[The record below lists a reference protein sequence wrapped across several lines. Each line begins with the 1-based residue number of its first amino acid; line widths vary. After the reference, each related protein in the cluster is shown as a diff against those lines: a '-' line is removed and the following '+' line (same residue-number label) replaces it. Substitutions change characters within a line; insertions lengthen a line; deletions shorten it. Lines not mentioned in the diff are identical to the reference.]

1 VDSGYY
7 AACTALKT
15 QSNALELIANNVANI
30 NTTGY
35 RAQLPSF
42 ESLLMEGRNS
52 TPGNG
57 WSRLVNQF
65 AVLDGA
71 RLDLTEGNLQRTGN
85 PLDLAL
91 DGPGFFAV
99 HTPAGVLYT
108 RDGNF
113 RLSAK
118 GQLTTAAGD
127 AVLGTAGPINV
138 PGNAQ
143 IAIGPDGTIS
153 VAGAVTGKLR
163 LVEIAPRV
171 PLTAVGGQY
180 YSAPAAAATTA
191 VNTQIRAGMLE
202 SSNVNP
208 VAAVV
213 ALITAQRQ
221 AEMIGRAMS
230 AFYSDFN
237 RIAADELPRV

>member
-1 VDSGYY
+1 MDSGYY

-15 QSNALELIANNVANI
+15 QSNALELIANNVANV

-35 RAQLPSF
+35 RAQVPSF
-42 ESLLMEGRNS
+42 ESLLVEGRDTAASN
-52 TPGNG
+52 N

-65 AVLDGA
+65 AVLDDA

-99 HTPAGVLYT
+99 QTKAGVLYT
-108 RDGNF
+108 RAGNF

-127 AVLGTAGPINV
+127 AVLGTSGPINV
-138 PGNAQ
+138 PENAP
-143 IAIGPDGTIS
+143 IAIGPDGTVS
-153 VAGAVTGKLR
+153 LAGAVSGKLR
-163 LVEIAPRV
+163 LVEVAPGAQ
-171 PLTAVGGQY
+171 LTAAGGQY
-180 YSAPAAAATTA
+180 YSAQATA
-191 VNTQIRAGMLE
+191 VTPAVHTQIRAGMLE

-221 AEMIGRAMS
+221 ADMVGRAMS
-230 AFYSDFN
+230 AFYADFN
-237 RIAADELPRV
+237 HIAADELPRV

>member
-1 VDSGYY
+1 MDSGYY

-42 ESLLMEGRNS
+42 ESLLVEGRSSSIN
-52 TPGNG
+52 NG
-57 WSRLVNQF
+57 WSRMVNHF
-65 AVLDGA
+65 AVLNGT

-99 HTPAGVLYT
+99 QTTAGVLYT

-127 AVLGTAGPINV
+127 AVLGTAGPITV

-153 VAGAVTGKLR
+153 VGGAVTGKLR
-163 LVEIAPRV
+163 LIEVAPGAQ
-171 PLTAVGGQY
+171 LTAVGGQY
-180 YSAPAAAATTA
+180 YSAPAKA
-191 VNTQIRAGMLE
+191 VTPAVHTEIRAGMLE

-221 AEMIGRAMS
+221 AEMVGRAMS

-237 RIAADELPRV
+237 HIAADELPRV

>member
-1 VDSGYY
+1 MDSGYY

-42 ESLLMEGRNS
+42 ESLLVEGRNS
-52 TPGNG
+52 APSNG

-65 AVLDGA
+65 AVLNGT

-99 HTPAGVLYT
+99 QTKAGVLYT

-113 RLSAK
+113 QLSAK

-163 LVEIAPRV
+163 LVEFAPGAQV
-171 PLTAVGGQY
+171 SAVGGQY
-180 YSAPAAAATTA
+180 YFAPATATTPA
-191 VNTQIRAGMLE
+191 VHTQIRDGMLE

-208 VAAVV
+208 VAAVM

-221 AEMIGRAMS
+221 SEMVGRAMS
-230 AFYSDFN
+230 AFYTDFN
-237 RIAADELPRV
+237 HIAADELPRV

>member
-1 VDSGYY
+1 MDSGYY

-42 ESLLMEGRNS
+42 KSLLIEGRNS
-52 TPGNG
+52 TPVNG
-57 WSRLVNQF
+57 WSRLVNEF
-65 AVLDGA
+65 AVLDSA

-99 HTPAGVLYT
+99 QTNAGVLYT

-113 RLSAK
+113 RLSAQ
-118 GQLTTAAGD
+118 GQLTTASGD
-127 AVLGTAGPINV
+127 AVLGTAGPVNV
-138 PGNAQ
+138 PANAQ

-163 LVEIAPRV
+163 VVEFAPGAQ
-171 PLTAVGGQY
+171 LTAVGGQY
-180 YSAPAAAATTA
+180 YSPSAPAAAPA
-191 VNTQIRAGMLE
+191 VHTRIQAGMLE

-221 AEMIGRAMS
+221 AEMVGRAMS

-237 RIAADELPRV
+237 RLAADELPRV

>member
-1 VDSGYY
+1 MDSGYY

-15 QSNALELIANNVANI
+15 QSNALELIANNVANV

-42 ESLLMEGRNS
+42 ESLLVEGQNS
-52 TPGNG
+52 TSGNG

-65 AVLDGA
+65 AVLDGT
-71 RLDLTEGNLQRTGN
+71 RLDPTEGNLQRTGN
-85 PLDLAL
+85 PLDAAL

-99 HTPAGVLYT
+99 QTQAGVLYT

-127 AVLGTAGPINV
+127 PVLGTDGPINV
-138 PGNAQ
+138 PGNEQ

-153 VAGAVTGKLR
+153 VAGAVAAKLR
-163 LVEIAPRV
+163 IVEFAPGTQV
-171 PLTAVGGQY
+171 TAVGGQY
-180 YSAPAAAATTA
+180 YSVPATATTPA
-191 VNTQIRAGMLE
+191 LHTRIQAGMLE

-208 VAAVV
+208 VAAFV

-221 AEMIGRAMS
+221 AEMVGRAMS

-237 RIAADELPRV
+237 HIAADELPRV

>member
-42 ESLLMEGRNS
+42 ESLLVEGPNS
-52 TPGNG
+52 TPSNG

-65 AVLDGA
+65 AVLNGA
-71 RLDLTEGNLQRTGN
+71 RIDLTEGNLQRTGN

-99 HTPAGVLYT
+99 QTAAGVLYT

-118 GQLTTAAGD
+118 GQLTTASGD
-127 AVLGTAGPINV
+127 AVLGTAGPITV

-153 VAGAVTGKLR
+153 VGGAVTGKLR
-163 LVEIAPRV
+163 LVEVAAGAQ
-171 PLTAVGGQY
+171 LAAVGGQY
-180 YSAPAAAATTA
+180 YSALATA
-191 VNTQIRAGMLE
+191 VTPAVHTEIRAGMIE

-221 AEMIGRAMS
+221 ADMVGRAMS

-237 RIAADELPRV
+237 HIAADELPRV

>member
-15 QSNALELIANNVANI
+15 QSNALEVIANNVANI

-42 ESLLMEGRNS
+42 ESLLVEGENS
-52 TPGNG
+52 TPSNG

-91 DGPGFFAV
+91 DGPGFFTV
-99 HTPAGVLYT
+99 QTKAGELYT

-113 RLSAK
+113 RLSAT

-153 VAGAVTGKLR
+153 LAGAVTGKLR
-163 LVEIAPRV
+163 LVEFAPGAQ
-171 PLTAVGGQY
+171 LTAVGGQY
-180 YSAPAAAATTA
+180 YSAPATAATPALHTRI
-191 VNTQIRAGMLE
+191 QAGMLE

-221 AEMIGRAMS
+221 AEMVGRAMS
-230 AFYSDFN
+230 AFYTDLN
-237 RIAADELPRV
+237 HIAVDELPRV

>member
-15 QSNALELIANNVANI
+15 QSSALELIANNVANI

-42 ESLLMEGRNS
+42 ESLLVEGRNS
-52 TPGNG
+52 TPSNG

-65 AVLDGA
+65 AVLDRA

-99 HTPAGVLYT
+99 QTKAGVLYT

-113 RLSAK
+113 RLSAT
-118 GQLTTAAGD
+118 GQLTTASGD

-138 PGNAQ
+138 PESAQ

-153 VAGAVTGKLR
+153 LAGAVTGKLL
-163 LVEIAPRV
+163 LVEFTPGAQ
-171 PLTAVGGQY
+171 LTAVGGQY
-180 YSAPAAAATTA
+180 YSAPAKAATPA
-191 VNTQIRAGMLE
+191 LHTQIEAGMLE

-221 AEMIGRAMS
+221 AEMVGRAMS
-230 AFYSDFN
+230 AFYTDFN
-237 RIAADELPRV
+237 HISADELPRV

>member
-1 VDSGYY
+1 MDSGYY

-15 QSNALELIANNVANI
+15 QSNALEVIANNVANI

-42 ESLLMEGRNS
+42 ESLLVEGGNS
-52 TPGNG
+52 TPSNG

-91 DGPGFFAV
+91 DGPGFFTV
-99 HTPAGVLYT
+99 QTKAGELYT

-113 RLSAK
+113 RLSAT

-127 AVLGTAGPINV
+127 AVLGTAGLINV

-153 VAGAVTGKLR
+153 LAGAVTGKLR
-163 LVEIAPRV
+163 LVEFAPGAQ
-171 PLTAVGGQY
+171 LTAVGGQY
-180 YSAPAAAATTA
+180 YSAPATAATPALHTRI
-191 VNTQIRAGMLE
+191 QAGMLE

-221 AEMIGRAMS
+221 AEMVGRAMS
-230 AFYSDFN
+230 AFYTDLN
-237 RIAADELPRV
+237 HIAVDELPRV

>member
-15 QSNALELIANNVANI
+15 QSSALELIANNVANI

-42 ESLLMEGRNS
+42 ESLLVEGRNS
-52 TPGNG
+52 TQSNG

-99 HTPAGVLYT
+99 QTKAGVLYT

-118 GQLTTAAGD
+118 GQLTTASGD
-127 AVLGTAGPINV
+127 AVLGAAGPINV
-138 PGNAQ
+138 PGNEQ
-143 IAIGPDGTIS
+143 IAIGPDGTIFIGRRS
-153 VAGAVTGKLR
+153 HR
-163 LVEIAPRV
+163 QIAPGGVSPGRPAHCSRWAILFRGGDGCDSGGAYQHTSWNAGVIECEPGSRGGCADYRAAPGGDGRPCDERV
-171 PLTAVGGQY
+171 LYRLQSHRRG
-180 YSAPAAAATTA
+180 
-191 VNTQIRAGMLE
+191 
-202 SSNVNP
+202 
-208 VAAVV
+208 
-213 ALITAQRQ
+213 
-221 AEMIGRAMS
+221 
-230 AFYSDFN
+230 
-237 RIAADELPRV
+237 

>member
-1 VDSGYY
+1 MDSGYY

-15 QSNALELIANNVANI
+15 QSSALELIANNVANI

-42 ESLLMEGRNS
+42 ESLLVEGRNS
-52 TPGNG
+52 VPGDG

-65 AVLDGA
+65 AVLNGA

-99 HTPAGVLYT
+99 QTKAGVMYT

-127 AVLGTAGPINV
+127 AVLGTAGPISV

-153 VAGAVTGKLR
+153 VAGAVSGKLR
-163 LVEIAPRV
+163 LVEFASGAQ
-171 PLTAVGGQY
+171 LTAVGGQY
-180 YSAPAAAATTA
+180 YSAPAPAAAPA
-191 VNTQIRAGMLE
+191 LHTQIRAGMLE

-213 ALITAQRQ
+213 GLITAQRQ
-221 AEMIGRAMS
+221 ADMVGRAMS

>member
-15 QSNALELIANNVANI
+15 QSNALELIANNIANV

-35 RAQLPSF
+35 RAQIPSF
-42 ESLLMEGRNS
+42 ESLQVEAPNS
-52 TPGNG
+52 APSNG
-57 WSRLVNQF
+57 WSQLINQF
-65 AVLDGA
+65 AVLNGT
-71 RLDLTEGNLQRTGN
+71 RLDLTEGNLERTGN

-99 HTPAGVLYT
+99 QTKAGVLYT

-113 RLSAK
+113 RLSST
-118 GQLTTAAGD
+118 GQLTTSAGD
-127 AVLGTAGPINV
+127 AVLGTAGPINL
-138 PGNAQ
+138 PANAQ
-143 IAIGPDGTIS
+143 IAVGPDGTIS
-153 VAGAVTGKLR
+153 IAGAVTGKIR
-163 LVEIAPRV
+163 LVEVAGGAQV
-171 PLTAVGGQY
+171 TAVGGAY
-180 YSAPAAAATTA
+180 YSAPAAAVTPALH
-191 VNTQIRAGMLE
+191 TQIRAGMLE

-213 ALITAQRQ
+213 GLISAQRQ
-221 AEMIGRAMS
+221 ADMVGRAMS

-237 RIAADELPRV
+237 RIAADELARI

>member
-42 ESLLMEGRNS
+42 ESLLVEGRNS

-65 AVLDGA
+65 AVVDGA

-85 PLDLAL
+85 ALDLAL

-99 HTPAGVLYT
+99 QTKAGELYT
-108 RDGNF
+108 RNGNF
-113 RLSAK
+113 RLSAT
-118 GQLTTAAGD
+118 GQLITAAGD

-153 VAGAVTGKLR
+153 LAGAVSGKLR
-163 LVEIAPRV
+163 LAEFAAGAQ
-171 PLTAVGGQY
+171 LTAVGGQY
-180 YSAPAAAATTA
+180 YSGPTKAATPALHTRI
-191 VNTQIRAGMLE
+191 QSGMLE

-221 AEMIGRAMS
+221 AEMVGRALS
-230 AFYSDFN
+230 AFYTDFN
-237 RIAADELPRV
+237 RVAADELPRV

>member
-42 ESLLMEGRNS
+42 ESLLVEGRNAMPS
-52 TPGNG
+52 NG

-65 AVLDGA
+65 AVLDGT

-99 HTPAGVLYT
+99 QTKAGELYT
-108 RDGNF
+108 RNGNF
-113 RLSAK
+113 RLSAT

-138 PGNAQ
+138 PGNAH

-153 VAGAVTGKLR
+153 LAGAVTGKLR
-163 LVEIAPRV
+163 LVEFAPGAQV
-171 PLTAVGGQY
+171 TAVGGQY
-180 YSAPAAAATTA
+180 YSAPVTAATPALHTRI
-191 VNTQIRAGMLE
+191 QAGMLE

-221 AEMIGRAMS
+221 AEMVGRAMS
-230 AFYSDFN
+230 AFYTDFN
-237 RIAADELPRV
+237 RIAADELPRL

>member
-1 VDSGYY
+1 MDSGYY
-7 AACTALKT
+7 AACTALKA

-42 ESLLMEGRNS
+42 QSLLVEGRNS

-65 AVLDGA
+65 AVLDSA

-99 HTPAGVLYT
+99 QTSAGVLYT

-127 AVLGTAGPINV
+127 AVLGTEGPINV
-138 PGNAQ
+138 PGNGQ

-163 LVEIAPRV
+163 LVEIAPGAQ
-171 PLTAVGGQY
+171 LTAVGGQY
-180 YSAPAAAATTA
+180 YSAPATA
-191 VNTQIRAGMLE
+191 PALHTQIRAGVIE

-230 AFYSDFN
+230 VFYSDFN
-237 RIAADELPRV
+237 RVAADELPRV

>member
-42 ESLLMEGRNS
+42 ESLLLEGRNS
-52 TPGNG
+52 TPDNG

-99 HTPAGVLYT
+99 QTKAGVLYT

-113 RLSAK
+113 RVSAK

-143 IAIGPDGTIS
+143 VAIGPDGTIS
-153 VAGAVTGKLR
+153 VAGAVSGKLR
-163 LVEIAPRV
+163 LVEFAPGAQ
-171 PLTAVGGQY
+171 LTAVGGQY
-180 YSAPAAAATTA
+180 YSAPASAAVPALHTE
-191 VNTQIRAGMLE
+191 IRAGMLE

-213 ALITAQRQ
+213 GLITAQRQ
-221 AEMIGRAMS
+221 ADMLGRAMS

>member
-1 VDSGYY
+1 MDSRYY

-42 ESLLMEGRNS
+42 ESLLVEGRNS
-52 TPGNG
+52 TPSNG

-99 HTPAGVLYT
+99 QTTAGVLYT

-163 LVEIAPRV
+163 LVEIAPGA

-180 YSAPAAAATTA
+180 YSASAAAAA
-191 VNTQIRAGMLE
+191 PALHTQIRAGILE

>member
-15 QSNALELIANNVANI
+15 QSNALELIANNVANV

-35 RAQLPSF
+35 RGQIPSF
-42 ESLLMEGRNS
+42 ESLLVEGKNS
-52 TPGNG
+52 TPSNP
-57 WSRLVNQF
+57 WSRLVNEF
-65 AVLDGA
+65 AVLNGS
-71 RLDLTEGNLQRTGN
+71 RIDLAEGNLQRTGN

-99 HTPAGVLYT
+99 QTPAGELYT
-108 RDGNF
+108 RNGNF

-118 GQLTTAAGD
+118 GQLVTAAGD
-127 AVLGTAGPINV
+127 AVLGPAGPINV
-138 PGNAQ
+138 PANSQ
-143 IAIGPDGTIS
+143 IAVGPDGTVS
-153 VAGAVTGKLR
+153 VGGAVTGKIR
-163 LVEIAPRV
+163 LVEFAAPGQ
-171 PLTAVGGQY
+171 LTAVGGQY
-180 YSAPAAAATTA
+180 YSAPAKAASPALHTE
-191 VNTQIRAGMLE
+191 IRAGMLE

-221 AEMIGRAMS
+221 ADMVGRAMS

-237 RIAADELPRV
+237 RVAADELPRV

>member
-42 ESLLMEGRNS
+42 ESLLVEGRNS
-52 TPGNG
+52 TPSNG
-57 WSRLVNQF
+57 WSHLVNQF
-65 AVLDGA
+65 AALNST

-99 HTPAGVLYT
+99 QTAAGVLYT
-108 RDGNF
+108 RNGNL

-127 AVLGTAGPINV
+127 PVLGTAGPITV
-138 PGNAQ
+138 PENAQ

-153 VAGAVTGKLR
+153 LAGAVSGRLR
-163 LVEIAPRV
+163 LVEFPSGAQ
-171 PLTAVGGQY
+171 LTAVGGQY
-180 YSAPAAAATTA
+180 YSAPATAAEPALH
-191 VNTQIRAGMLE
+191 TQIGAGMLE

-221 AEMIGRAMS
+221 ADMVGRAMS
-230 AFYSDFN
+230 AFYTDFN
-237 RIAADELPRV
+237 HIAADELPRV

>member
-1 VDSGYY
+1 V
-7 AACTALKT
+7 
-15 QSNALELIANNVANI
+15 

-35 RAQLPSF
+35 RGQIPSF
-42 ESLLMEGRNS
+42 ESLLVEGKNDAPS
-52 TPGNG
+52 NP
-57 WSRLVNQF
+57 WSRLVNEF
-65 AVLDGA
+65 AVLNGS
-71 RLDLTEGNLQRTGN
+71 RLDMAEGNLQHTGN

-99 HTPAGVLYT
+99 QTPAGELYT
-108 RDGNF
+108 RNGNF

-118 GQLTTAAGD
+118 GQLVTAAGD

-138 PGNAQ
+138 PANAQ
-143 IAIGPDGTIS
+143 IAVGPDGTIS
-153 VAGAVTGKLR
+153 MAGAVTGKIR
-163 LVEIAPRV
+163 LVEFAAPGQ
-171 PLTAVGGQY
+171 LAAVGGQY
-180 YSAPAAAATTA
+180 YSATAKAATPA
-191 VNTQIRAGMLE
+191 LHTQIQAGMLE

-221 AEMIGRAMS
+221 ADMVGRAMS

-237 RIAADELPRV
+237 RVAADELPRV

>member
-1 VDSGYY
+1 MDSGYY

-15 QSNALELIANNVANI
+15 QSSALELIANNVANI

-42 ESLLMEGRNS
+42 ESLLVEGGNS
-52 TPGNG
+52 TSPNG
-57 WSRLVNQF
+57 WSHMLNQF
-65 AVLDGA
+65 AVLNGQ
-71 RLDLTEGNLQRTGN
+71 RLDLAEGNLQRTGN

-99 HTPAGVLYT
+99 QTSAGVLYT

-113 RLSAK
+113 RISAK
-118 GQLTTAAGD
+118 GQLTTASGD
-127 AVLGTAGPINV
+127 AVLGTAGPITL
-138 PGNAQ
+138 PANAQ
-143 IAIGPDGTIS
+143 IAIGPDGTVSI
-153 VAGAVTGKLR
+153 AGAVAGKLR
-163 LVEIAPRV
+163 LQEFAAGTQ
-171 PLTAVGGQY
+171 LTAVGGQY
-180 YSAPAAAATTA
+180 YSAPLNSATAA
-191 VNTQIRAGMLE
+191 VKTQVRAGMLE

-221 AEMIGRAMS
+221 ADMVGRAMS

-237 RIAADELPRV
+237 HIAADELPRV

>member
-42 ESLLMEGRNS
+42 ESLLVEGRNS
-52 TPGNG
+52 TPSNG
-57 WSRLVNQF
+57 WSRLVNQY

-99 HTPAGVLYT
+99 QTKAGVLYT

-113 RLSAK
+113 RLSAL
-118 GQLTTAAGD
+118 GQLTTASGD
-127 AVLGTAGPINV
+127 AVLGTDGPINV
-138 PGNAQ
+138 PGNEQ

-153 VAGAVTGKLR
+153 LAGAVTGKLR
-163 LVEIAPRV
+163 LVEFASGAQ
-171 PLTAVGGQY
+171 LTAVGGQY
-180 YSAPAAAATTA
+180 YSAPASTA
-191 VNTQIRAGMLE
+191 SPALHTQIQAGMLE

-221 AEMIGRAMS
+221 AEMVGRAMS
-230 AFYSDFN
+230 AFYTDFN
-237 RIAADELPRV
+237 HIAADELPRI

>member
-42 ESLLMEGRNS
+42 ESLLVEGRNAMPS
-52 TPGNG
+52 NG

-65 AVLDGA
+65 AVLDDT

-99 HTPAGVLYT
+99 QTKAGELYT
-108 RDGNF
+108 RNGNF
-113 RLSAK
+113 RLSAT

-153 VAGAVTGKLR
+153 LAGAVTGKLR
-163 LVEIAPRV
+163 LVEFAPGAQV
-171 PLTAVGGQY
+171 TAVGGQY
-180 YSAPAAAATTA
+180 YSAPVTAATPALHTRI
-191 VNTQIRAGMLE
+191 QAGMLE

-221 AEMIGRAMS
+221 AEMVGRAMS
-230 AFYSDFN
+230 AFYTDFN
-237 RIAADELPRV
+237 RIAADELPRL

>member
-42 ESLLMEGRNS
+42 ESLLVEGRNS
-52 TPGNG
+52 APSNG

-65 AVLDGA
+65 AVLNGT

-99 HTPAGVLYT
+99 QTKAGVLYT

-113 RLSAK
+113 QLSAK

-163 LVEIAPRV
+163 LVEFAPGAQV
-171 PLTAVGGQY
+171 SAVGGQY
-180 YSAPAAAATTA
+180 YFAPATATPPA
-191 VNTQIRAGMLE
+191 VHTRIRDGMLE

-221 AEMIGRAMS
+221 SEMVGRAMS
-230 AFYSDFN
+230 AFYTDFN
-237 RIAADELPRV
+237 HIAADELPRV

>member
-1 VDSGYY
+1 MDSGYY

-42 ESLLMEGRNS
+42 ESLLVEGRNS
-52 TPGNG
+52 APNNG

-65 AVLDGA
+65 AVLDGT

-91 DGPGFFAV
+91 DGPGFFV
-99 HTPAGVLYT
+99 VQTTAGVLYT

-163 LVEIAPRV
+163 LVEIARGA

-180 YSAPAAAATTA
+180 YSAPITAAAPALH
-191 VNTQIRAGMLE
+191 TQIRAGMLE

>member
-15 QSNALELIANNVANI
+15 QSSALELIANNVANI

-42 ESLLMEGRNS
+42 ESLLVEGRNS
-52 TPGNG
+52 TPSNG

-65 AVLDGA
+65 AVLDRA

-99 HTPAGVLYT
+99 QTKAGVLYT

-113 RLSAK
+113 RLSAT
-118 GQLTTAAGD
+118 GQLSTASGD

-138 PGNAQ
+138 PESAQ

-153 VAGAVTGKLR
+153 LAGAVTGKLL
-163 LVEIAPRV
+163 LVEFAPGAQ
-171 PLTAVGGQY
+171 LTAVGGQY
-180 YSAPAAAATTA
+180 YSAPAKAATPA
-191 VNTQIRAGMLE
+191 LHTQIEAGMLE

-221 AEMIGRAMS
+221 AEMVGRAMS
-230 AFYSDFN
+230 AFYTDFN
-237 RIAADELPRV
+237 HIAADELPRV

>member
-15 QSNALELIANNVANI
+15 QSSALELIANNVANI

-42 ESLLMEGRNS
+42 ESLLVEGRNS
-52 TPGNG
+52 TPSNG

-65 AVLDGA
+65 AVLDRA
-71 RLDLTEGNLQRTGN
+71 RLDLAEGNLQRTGN

-99 HTPAGVLYT
+99 QTKAGVLYT

-113 RLSAK
+113 RLSAT
-118 GQLTTAAGD
+118 GQLSTASGD

-138 PGNAQ
+138 PESAQ

-153 VAGAVTGKLR
+153 LAGAVTGKLL
-163 LVEIAPRV
+163 LVEFAPGAQ
-171 PLTAVGGQY
+171 LTAVGGQY
-180 YSAPAAAATTA
+180 YSAPAKAATPA
-191 VNTQIRAGMLE
+191 LHTQIEAGMLE

-221 AEMIGRAMS
+221 AEMVGRAMS
-230 AFYSDFN
+230 AFYTDFN
-237 RIAADELPRV
+237 HIAADELPRV

>member
-1 VDSGYY
+1 MDSGYY

-15 QSNALELIANNVANI
+15 QSNALELIANNVANV

-35 RAQLPSF
+35 RAQIPSF
-42 ESLLMEGRNS
+42 ESLLVASPSSRPS
-52 TPGNG
+52 NG
-57 WSRLVNQF
+57 WSQLINQF
-65 AVLDGA
+65 AVLNDT
-71 RLDLTEGNLQRTGN
+71 RLDLSEGNLEHTGN
-85 PLDLAL
+85 PLDLGL

-99 HTPAGVLYT
+99 QTKGGVLYT

-113 RLSAK
+113 RLSAA
-118 GQLTTAAGD
+118 GQLTTASGD
-127 AVLGTAGPINV
+127 PVLGTAGPINL

-143 IAIGPDGTIS
+143 IAVGPDGTIS
-153 VAGAVTGKLR
+153 VAGAVTEKIR
-163 LVEIAPRV
+163 LVEFAAGTEV
-171 PLTAVGGQY
+171 AAVGGLY
-180 YSAPAAAATTA
+180 YLAPASAANTA
-191 VNTQIRAGMLE
+191 LHTQIRAGMLE

-221 AEMIGRAMS
+221 ADMVGRAMS

>member
-7 AACTALKT
+7 AACTAMKT
-15 QSNALELIANNVANI
+15 QSSALELIANNVANI

-42 ESLLMEGRNS
+42 ESLLIEGRNS

-99 HTPAGVLYT
+99 QTKAGELYT
-108 RDGNF
+108 RNGNF
-113 RLSAK
+113 RLSAT

-127 AVLGTAGPINV
+127 AVLGTAGPINM

-143 IAIGPDGTIS
+143 IAVGPDGTIS
-153 VAGAVTGKLR
+153 LAGAVTGKLR
-163 LVEIAPRV
+163 LVEFAPGAQ
-171 PLTAVGGQY
+171 LTAVGGDY
-180 YSAPAAAATTA
+180 YSAPATAATPVLHTRI
-191 VNTQIRAGMLE
+191 QAGMLE

-221 AEMIGRAMS
+221 AEMVGRAMS
-230 AFYSDFN
+230 AFYTDFN
-237 RIAADELPRV
+237 RVAADELPRV

>member
-1 VDSGYY
+1 MDSGYY

-42 ESLLMEGRNS
+42 ESLLVEGRNS

-65 AVLDGA
+65 AVVDGA

-85 PLDLAL
+85 ALDLAL

-99 HTPAGVLYT
+99 QTKAGELYT
-108 RDGNF
+108 RNGNF
-113 RLSAK
+113 RLSAT
-118 GQLTTAAGD
+118 GQLITAAGD

-153 VAGAVTGKLR
+153 LAGAVSGKLR
-163 LVEIAPRV
+163 LAEFAAGAQ
-171 PLTAVGGQY
+171 LTAVGGQY
-180 YSAPAAAATTA
+180 YSAPTKAATPALHTRI
-191 VNTQIRAGMLE
+191 QSGMLE

-221 AEMIGRAMS
+221 AEMVGRAMS
-230 AFYSDFN
+230 AFYTDFN
-237 RIAADELPRV
+237 RVAADELPRV